1 MCIKQDLDTELV
13 GFPDDIS
20 EFFNIRVIILSFF
33 GFDALPCNM
42 EPDMIES
49 PVFKVVQIDVSKWII
64 GVEGLSIGI
73 EWKSFVDGVDAVKD
87 GSAVVLIDEE
97 RRFGVD
103 TKGCDGGE

>member
-13 GFPDDIS
+13 AFPDDIS

-33 GFDALPCNM
+33 GFDALPCDM

-49 PVFKVVQIDVSKWII
+49 PVFKVVQIDVGKWVI

-73 EWKSFVDGVDAVKD
+73 EWKSFVDGVDTMKD
-87 GSAVVLIDEE
+87 GRAVVLIDEE